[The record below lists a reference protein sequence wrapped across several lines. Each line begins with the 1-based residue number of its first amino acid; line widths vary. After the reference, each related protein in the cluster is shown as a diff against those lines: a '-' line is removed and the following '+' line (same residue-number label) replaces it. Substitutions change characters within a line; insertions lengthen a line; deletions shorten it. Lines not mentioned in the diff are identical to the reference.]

1 MCGAIHMLWNFSR
14 HCNNNV
20 GNFKFETDSRCRAV
34 CIRLEWRSYICT
46 YIYSICITYEFGS
59 EHPETADWIICEWT
73 LGHMNG
79 CVYLYMYVTI
89 SIHIFWPFW
98 AFFPPFE
105 SKFRIRTLTQL
116 SMLKSFFVWRF
127 VWHLFKI
134 QWSIF
139 VQNNKP
145 TLTHFNG
152 FAFCKSLLEKK
163 NIPFCHSWFFPFK
176 RIHNF

>member
-1 MCGAIHMLWNFSR
+1 MNLVQNTQRQLIELYASGLWGIWMGVFIS
-14 HCNNNV
+14 
-20 GNFKFETDSRCRAV
+20 
-34 CIRLEWRSYICT
+34 ICT
-46 YIYSICITYEFGS
+46 S
-59 EHPETADWIICEWT
+59 
-73 LGHMNG
+73 L
-79 CVYLYMYVTI
+79 

-105 SKFRIRTLTQL
+105 SKFRIRTRNQL

-127 VWHLFKI
+127 AWHLFKI
-134 QWSIF
+134 QWNIF

-163 NIPFCHSWFFPFK
+163 KYSLLSFLVLSIQKNSQLLVLRFIKCHFETDIQRRVIFLS
-176 RIHNF
+176 